1 MGEKWTKT
9 SALPSDGA
17 MNPNPLSALNHLT
30 VPCAILAFL
39 PGGAPPPTRRRRAA
53 AVLPGRKRC
62 LPRGHL
68 AQTSTATEI
77 EAIADCGSS
86 NVLAGNPRKVATRVA
101 LPHRPSRLYEQR
113 PRRPIRE
120 YVRRRGCHECARCG
134 SQ

>member
-1 MGEKWTKT
+1 MAEKWTKT

-39 PGGAPPPTRRRRAA
+39 PGGAPTPRRRGRAA

-68 AQTSTATEI
+68 AKR
-77 EAIADCGSS
+77 
-86 NVLAGNPRKVATRVA
+86 VL
-101 LPHRPSRLYEQR
+101 RPSST
-113 PRRPIRE
+113 
-120 YVRRRGCHECARCG
+120 V
-134 SQ
+134 SQIAVQLTFLLQKPEKCVLVSRASP